1 MADGVE
7 KEQEME
13 EKDKPWVSD
22 DPKVLGTGNC
32 VIFFFP
38 MGHQN
43 PGCQD
48 SQGFEIKGEG
58 CMGIKG
64 ANRKSFTCKVMK
76 GLK

>member
-1 MADGVE
+1 
-7 KEQEME
+7 ME
-13 EKDKPWVSD
+13 EKDKSWLSD
-22 DPKVLGTGNC
+22 DPKVLGTRNC

-38 MGHQN
+38 MELQN

-48 SQGFEIKGEG
+48 SQGFEIRGEG

-64 ANRKSFTCKVMK
+64 ADKKSFTCKVMK